1 MSSNPNNAVGT
12 NAAYSGRTSV
22 NAFNDDLAAY
32 TSGVLS
38 GWACVPSSGL
48 TLALGGVSGTR
59 DVAIAEDPAGN
70 KTSINNISGSPISVT
85 ISAPPAS
92 NSRIDAIVAYV
103 DNPPEGTSITAD
115 NPGACGLITVEGTA
129 ASTPVAPNESAIR
142 TAITADGA
150 SGSTAYYV
158 VLALVTVASG
168 TTDITSDAIKAGS
181 IAKLNENQITP
192 RPNLVS
198 FASNRAAKSD
208 IGVGGIVNGTDLYF
222 TGLDPSKKYLIEY
235 KASVSLSA
243 YSAAGTGA
251 IQMAYS
257 FNNSSWTNFGPA
269 SGATVRAPGDG
280 ADGTNLSLDT
290 IVCFT
295 GRNSIYLH
303 STVNSSNT
311 SLRYGEFSGPVVAM
325 LWEVTPNFVTNI

>member
-1 MSSNPNNAVGT
+1 MSTNPNSAVGT

-103 DNPPEGTSITAD
+103 DNPPEGASTTAD

-129 ASTPVAPNESAIR
+129 AATPVAPNESAIR

-168 TTDITSDAIKAGS
+168 TTDITSDAIQAGDVAQINSRAIDFSAFHGSTNIPFKAW
-181 IAKLNENQITP
+181 T
-192 RPNLVS
+192 VS
-198 FASNRAAKSD
+198 
-208 IGVGGIVNGTDLYF
+208 VGGIGTINAYRMGNICIAIGSAVTSVWPD
-222 TGLDPSKKYLIEY
+222 GNR
-235 KASVSLSA
+235 VSLNR
-243 YSAAGTGA
+243 YVPAGLTPLFEAVILCNFIDGA
-251 IQMAYS
+251 TA
-257 FNNSSWTNFGPA
+257 NVPA
-269 SGATVRAPGDG
+269 SFTIKTNGEILRSKGAPGVSQSSRYD
-280 ADGTNLSLDT
+280 
-290 IVCFT
+290 
-295 GRNSIYLH
+295 YLGVWITH
-303 STVNSSNT
+303 DPWPAS
-311 SLRYGEFSGPVVAM
+311 
-325 LWEVTPNFVTNI
+325 

>member
-1 MSSNPNNAVGT
+1 MSNPNNAVGT

-38 GWACVPSSGL
+38 GWTCVPSSGL

-59 DVAIAEDPAGN
+59 DVAVAEDPAGN

-103 DNPPEGTSITAD
+103 DNPPEGASATAD

-129 ASTPVAPNESAIR
+129 AATPVVPNESAIR

-158 VLALVTVASG
+158 ILALVTVASG
-168 TTDITSDAIKAGS
+168 ATDITSDAIAPGDIAKMSANALDFSAFHGSTNIPFKNWYVSAGIAGS
-181 IAKLNENQITP
+181 INIYRMGNICIATGSTVTSSWPDGNRVSTNKFVPSGLTPLFETEILCNFMDGAGAPALASFTVKTNGEILRSKPAPAITQGS
-192 RPNLVS
+192 RY
-198 FASNRAAKSD
+198 D
-208 IGVGGIVNGTDLYF
+208 YIGVWITH
-222 TGLDPSKKYLIEY
+222 DP
-235 KASVSLSA
+235 
-243 YSAAGTGA
+243 
-251 IQMAYS
+251 
-257 FNNSSWTNFGPA
+257 WPA
-269 SGATVRAPGDG
+269 S
-280 ADGTNLSLDT
+280 
-290 IVCFT
+290 
-295 GRNSIYLH
+295 
-303 STVNSSNT
+303 
-311 SLRYGEFSGPVVAM
+311 
-325 LWEVTPNFVTNI
+325 

>member
-1 MSSNPNNAVGT
+1 MSNPNNAVGT

-59 DVAIAEDPAGN
+59 DVAVAEDPAGN

-103 DNPPEGTSITAD
+103 DNPPEGTSTTAD

-158 VLALVTVASG
+158 VLASLTISSG
-168 TTDITSDAIKAGS
+168 TTDITTDAINPGDQAILAKTGVVTKNAIDYKTMVGYASSLPYATKTNQIAFLGGKTVQGVLTRYGDLVFLRVNAIIGATNTSYDESDFGYISGGYRPAVTAIATGNMTAGS
-181 IAKLNENQITP
+181 SQ
-192 RPNLVS
+192 
-198 FASNRAAKSD
+198 
-208 IGVGGIVNGTDLYF
+208 
-222 TGLDPSKKYLIEY
+222 TG
-235 KASVSLSA
+235 
-243 YSAAGTGA
+243 
-251 IQMAYS
+251 
-257 FNNSSWTNFGPA
+257 
-269 SGATVRAPGDG
+269 
-280 ADGTNLSLDT
+280 
-290 IVCFT
+290 CF
-295 GRNSIYLH
+295 
-303 STVNSSNT
+303 
-311 SLRYGEFSGPVVAM
+311 SLRID
-325 LWEVTPNFVTNI
+325 TNGNIRGSCPATTEDTRVQAFGCWFTNDSWPSS

>member
-38 GWACVPSSGL
+38 GWACVPSPGL

-59 DVAIAEDPAGN
+59 DVAVAEDPAGN

-103 DNPPEGTSITAD
+103 DNPPEGASTTAD
-115 NPGACGLITVEGTA
+115 NPGACGLIAVEGTA
-129 ASTPVAPNESAIR
+129 ASTPVPPNDGVIR

-168 TTDITSDAIKAGS
+168 TTDITSDAIQAGDVAQINSRAIDFSAFQGDSNTPVASFIVDAGVAGS
-181 IAKLNENQITP
+181 ALRMYRIGNICIATGSIITSTWP
-192 RPNLVS
+192 DGNRVPTNHSVPVGLTPLFEAEIICNFLDGATTNVPAG
-198 FASNRAAKSD
+198 FAIQTDGLILRSKAVAVTQASRYD
-208 IGVGGIVNGTDLYF
+208 YIGVWITH
-222 TGLDPSKKYLIEY
+222 DP
-235 KASVSLSA
+235 
-243 YSAAGTGA
+243 
-251 IQMAYS
+251 
-257 FNNSSWTNFGPA
+257 WPA
-269 SGATVRAPGDG
+269 
-280 ADGTNLSLDT
+280 L
-290 IVCFT
+290 
-295 GRNSIYLH
+295 
-303 STVNSSNT
+303 
-311 SLRYGEFSGPVVAM
+311 
-325 LWEVTPNFVTNI
+325 

>member
-38 GWACVPSSGL
+38 GWTCVPSSGL

-59 DVAIAEDPAGN
+59 DVAVAEDPAGN

-103 DNPPEGTSITAD
+103 DNPPEGASSTAD

-129 ASTPVAPNESAIR
+129 AATPVVPNESAIR

-150 SGSTAYYV
+150 SGSTAYYAI
-158 VLALVTVASG
+158 LALVTVASG
-168 TTDITSDAIKAGS
+168 TTDITSDAIQAGDVAQINS
-181 IAKLNENQITP
+181 RAIDFSAFQGGSNIPVASFTVEAGVAGTLKIYRIGNICIATGSNVTSNWPEGNRASTNRSVPVGLTP
-192 RPNLVS
+192 LFEAEIICNFVDGAGAPALAS
-198 FASNRAAKSD
+198 FAVKENGEILRSKPAPAITQSSRYD
-208 IGVGGIVNGTDLYF
+208 YIGVWITH
-222 TGLDPSKKYLIEY
+222 DP
-235 KASVSLSA
+235 
-243 YSAAGTGA
+243 
-251 IQMAYS
+251 
-257 FNNSSWTNFGPA
+257 WPA
-269 SGATVRAPGDG
+269 S
-280 ADGTNLSLDT
+280 
-290 IVCFT
+290 
-295 GRNSIYLH
+295 
-303 STVNSSNT
+303 
-311 SLRYGEFSGPVVAM
+311 
-325 LWEVTPNFVTNI
+325 